1 MGNIGRDTART
12 HDMHDE
18 RTLAELNRRYDEI
31 YDTCGRPLEQNH
43 NGEYVAISPRGELA
57 IGPTMHEVAQ
67 RAAQQFGP
75 GSFLFK
81 IGDRAVGRW
90 R

>member
-1 MGNIGRDTART
+1 
-12 HDMHDE
+12 MHDE
-18 RTLAELNRRYDEI
+18 RTAAELDRRYDEI
-31 YDTCGRPLEQNH
+31 YDQYGRALEQNH
-43 NGEYVAISPRGELA
+43 RGEYVAISPRGELV

-67 RAAQQFGP
+67 KAVQQFGP